1 MVDLDL
7 QIKSIH
13 DKLQQLL
20 RQKNMLQKEN
30 QKLTKELEKALTINQ
45 EREKSLQTIQQQMD
59 VLKLGSASLNEEEK
73 SALGKRIDVYLKE
86 IDKCLA
92 LLNT

>member
-20 RQKNMLQKEN
+20 KQKSMLQKEN
-30 QKLTKELEKALTINQ
+30 QKLTKELEKAIAVNQ
-45 EREKSLQTIQQQMD
+45 DREKSLQTVQQQMD
-59 VLKLGSASLNEEEK
+59 VLKLGSGSLNEEEK
-73 SALGKRIDVYLKE
+73 SALGKRIDLYLKE

>member
-1 MVDLDL
+1 MVDIDS
-7 QIKSIH
+7 QIKSIQ

-20 RQKNMLQKEN
+20 RQQALLQKDN
-30 QKLTKELEKALTINQ
+30 QRLKKELEKANHLTA
-45 EREKSLQTIQQQMD
+45 EKHESIQALQQQVD
-59 VLKLGSASLNEEEK
+59 TVKLGSGKLDEAEK
-73 SALGKRIDVYLKE
+73 SALAKRIDVYLKE

>member
-1 MVDLDL
+1 MVDLSE
-7 QIKSIH
+7 QIKSIQ

-20 RQKNMLQKEN
+20 KQQALLQKDN
-30 QKLTKELEKALTINQ
+30 QRLQKELEKAN
-45 EREKSLQTIQQQMD
+45 SLNEGKQGLIQTLQQQVD
-59 VLKLGSASLNEEEK
+59 VVKLGSGNLDEAEK
-73 SALGKRIDVYLKE
+73 NALSKRIDGYLKE

>member
-20 RQKNMLQKEN
+20 KQKSMLQKEN
-30 QKLTKELEKALTINQ
+30 QKLAKELEKAIAINQ
-45 EREKSLQTIQQQMD
+45 DREKSLQNVQQQMD
-59 VLKLGSASLNEEEK
+59 VIKLRSGSLNEEEK
-73 SALGKRIDVYLKE
+73 SALGKRIDLYLKE

>member
-7 QIKSIH
+7 QIKIIH
-13 DKLQQLL
+13 EKLHQLMK
-20 RQKNMLQKEN
+20 QKSMLQKEN
-30 QKLTKELEKALTINQ
+30 QKLTKELEKAISINQ
-45 EREKSLQTIQQQMD
+45 EREKNLQNVQQQID
-59 VLKLGSASLNEEEK
+59 VLKLGSGSLNEDEK
-73 SALGKRIDVYLKE
+73 NALGKRIDVYLKE

>member
-1 MVDLDL
+1 MVDLSE
-7 QIKSIH
+7 QIKSIQ

-20 RQKNMLQKEN
+20 KQQALLQKDN
-30 QKLTKELEKALTINQ
+30 QRLQKELEKAN
-45 EREKSLQTIQQQMD
+45 SLNEGKQGLIQALQQQVD
-59 VLKLGSASLNEEEK
+59 VVKLGSGNLDEAEK
-73 SALGKRIDVYLKE
+73 NALSKRIDMYLKE